1 MEQAVPIMLMLGAVV
16 VALLLILIGI
26 FAWGRSRQ
34 ASAEAANSP
43 AAAPNPSTDPEAP
56 HPSSPEPVH
65 LYLEEDGSFAV
76 EIAGRRFAR
85 LSDIL
90 DDRLAQRAMAA
101 VSAMQ
106 RFAGIAPEAKSA
118 PAELNDELRAGYARE
133 DGTFV
138 VEYRGQR
145 YRKLTD
151 IRDGD
156 IGRGVL
162 SVIGKLEAFAQGWA
176 TPVPAA
182 PLSAEPSGVTEDEFL
197 RQLVAPPVEPKPL
210 RMPTLV
216 ESAQARHVKAEPMP
230 MGIAG
235 QVDQVLQRQLVDNPS
250 LLGRSIHLVTA
261 KDGSLGVEVEGR
273 LLKWPDEVEPI
284 VREAVQKAIRTWE
297 SMAF

>member
-1 MEQAVPIMLMLGAVV
+1 MEQAIPVMLMLGAVV

-34 ASAEAANSP
+34 APAEAVNSP
-43 AAAPNPSTDPEAP
+43 ASALIPSTDPEAP
-56 HPSSPEPVH
+56 RPSSPEPVY
-65 LYLEEDGSFAV
+65 LYLEDDGTFAV

-106 RFAGIAPEAKSA
+106 KFAGITPEARLA
-118 PAELNDELRAGYARE
+118 PAELNDELRAGYARD

-138 VEYRGQR
+138 VEFRGQR

-162 SVIGKLEAFAQGWA
+162 SMIGKLEAFAQGVA
-176 TPVPAA
+176 VPVPV
-182 PLSAEPSGVTEDEFL
+182 PPKPGEPQGVTEDEFL
-197 RQLVAPPVEPKPL
+197 KQLAAPPVEPKPL

-216 ESAQARHVKAEPMP
+216 ESAQARPVKAEPMP

-235 QVDQVLQRQLVDNPS
+235 QIDQVLQQQLVNNPS

-273 LLKWPDEVEPI
+273 LYKWPDEVEPV
-284 VREAVQKAIRTWE
+284 VREAVQKAIRAWE
-297 SMAF
+297 STAL